1 MSALDRLRGNYVH
14 SPRWVQSCGGRL
26 LSLVPPRVLYGRTF
40 RKLQADLDRSQWDA
54 SFVERRVCSSLRVL
68 LSRARATA
76 YYSGLLEHIDVDS
89 ATISDLLTLPVVT
102 RDTVRRQTE
111 HMLTVPQS
119 ELDESMTSG
128 TSQAFLTVYLDRDRS
143 VKEWAFVTG
152 VWSRCGYRLKD
163 RRAVLR
169 HGQDDFHDIRSRYW
183 LWEPGTRELRLSPFR
198 MVPQVMDE
206 YLELLGRFRIAYVH
220 GYPSAIALLAA
231 HAARVGWSVP
241 ATLRGVLP
249 ISESLL
255 PHQRSIIRDG
265 FGPVTVQPFY
275 GLSEKVA
282 FAGEVEGSPDE
293 YEFEPLYGF
302 AEVVDADGNQV
313 APGQRG
319 RLVGTGFISMGMPL
333 IRYDTGD
340 LATVVELPSRDN
352 CWRLRTT
359 QLVSCY
365 AQDYLVTSEGGL
377 VSATTI
383 TGNSYVYNRLARE
396 FQFVQRAAG
405 RATLRVVPEDGVTLE
420 QLRPIARTIGAFTD
434 GLVSV
439 DIEIVDEIPTT
450 ARGKRKFVEQ
460 HLDLSPFGSVDGQ

>member
-1 MSALDRLRGNYVH
+1 MHSLDRLRGGYLS
-14 SPRWVQSCGGRL
+14 SPRWVQASGGRL
-26 LSLVPPRVLYGRTF
+26 LSIIPPMLLYGRTF
-40 RKLQADLDRSQWDA
+40 RQFQADIDRSRRDA
-54 SFVERRVCSSLRVL
+54 GFVEQRVESSLRL
-68 LSRARATA
+68 LLTRARTTA
-76 YYSGLLEHIDVDS
+76 YYSELLAHIDVDS
-89 ATISDLLTLPVVT
+89 AAISDLSTLPVLT
-102 RDTVRRQTE
+102 RDTVRRQAE
-111 HMLTVPQS
+111 HMLTVPKS
-119 ELDESMTSG
+119 ELDASMTSG

-152 VWSRCGYRLKD
+152 VWSRGGYRLGD

-198 MVPQVMDE
+198 MIPPVMDE
-206 YLELLGRFRIAYVH
+206 YLDLIRRFRIAYVH

-231 HAARVGWSVP
+231 HAGRVNWRVP
-241 ATLRGVLP
+241 PTMKGVLP

-282 FAGEVEGSPDE
+282 FAGEVQGSPDE
-293 YEFEPLYGF
+293 YEFEPLYGL

-352 CWRLRTT
+352 CWRLRAT
-359 QLVSCY
+359 QLVSAY
-365 AQDYLVTSEGGL
+365 GQDYLVTVEGGL
-377 VSATTI
+377 VPATSMPTSI
-383 TGNSYVYNRLARE
+383 RLVREYQYV
-396 FQFVQRAAG
+396 QSAAG
-405 RATLRVVPEDGVTLE
+405 LVTVRVIPEDGVTLE
-420 QLRPIARTIGAFTD
+420 QLQPIARYIRAISD
-434 GLVSV
+434 GLVTV
-439 DIEIVDEIPTT
+439 DVEIVDEIPTT
-450 ARGKRKFVEQ
+450 ARGKRRFVEQ
-460 HLDLSPFGSVDGQ
+460 HLDLSGYGMADG